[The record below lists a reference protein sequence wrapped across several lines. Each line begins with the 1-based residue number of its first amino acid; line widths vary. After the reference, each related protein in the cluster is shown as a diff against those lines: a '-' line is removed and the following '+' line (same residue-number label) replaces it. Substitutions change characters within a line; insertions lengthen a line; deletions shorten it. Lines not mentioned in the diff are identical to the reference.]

1 MVSVLRGSGHEV
13 LMLPDGDMI
22 RSTIICRMKYAA
34 LSAVLAILVLLTAT
48 PSLAETFV
56 EVFGKLSNHTWIYPE
71 SAAHPGQRSHTS
83 GLAGETTI
91 YVEDDEG
98 RSFTLTPFYRVDAA
112 DAERTHAD
120 LRDAYLLVYGD
131 VGDSEW
137 EFRLGFDRVFWGVT
151 ESRSLVDIVN
161 QISPANT
168 PGDETKLGQPMAHI
182 TLSGDFGVLEAF
194 AMTWHRPLALP
205 GRKGRLR
212 GPEIVGNDRVT
223 YESASEE
230 WHVDLAGR
238 YANSFGPFDIG
249 LSVFDGTSREPTF
262 LLTRAGL
269 VPHYEQIRQFGLDA
283 QYTSGPW
290 LLKLEAIHRTG
301 ARNRRF
307 DGASLRFEEE
317 NYAAFVTG
325 AEYTIWSLW
334 DTDAD
339 LSLIAEWNRD
349 DRGRWATNA
358 FENDLLLATRIG
370 LNDEMSTEFFISVFN
385 SLENDSKV
393 ISGEFKRR
401 LDDNWFMSIQ
411 GTAYANIAASDIL
424 YNVRRDSFIGLN
436 LDYSF

>member
-1 MVSVLRGSGHEV
+1 MS
-13 LMLPDGDMI
+13 
-22 RSTIICRMKYAA
+22 
-34 LSAVLAILVLLTAT
+34 
-48 PSLAETFV
+48 
-56 EVFGKLSNHTWIYPE
+56 
-71 SAAHPGQRSHTS
+71 
-83 GLAGETTI
+83 
-91 YVEDDEG
+91 
-98 RSFTLTPFYRVDAA
+98 
-112 DAERTHAD
+112 
-120 LRDAYLLVYGD
+120 
-131 VGDSEW
+131 
-137 EFRLGFDRVFWGVT
+137 
-151 ESRSLVDIVN
+151 
-161 QISPANT
+161 ISPA
-168 PGDETKLGQPMAHI
+168 
-182 TLSGDFGVLEAF
+182 
-194 AMTWHRPLALP
+194 AMPT
-205 GRKGRLR
+205 
-212 GPEIVGNDRVT
+212 
-223 YESASEE
+223 AS
-230 WHVDLAGR
+230 
-238 YANSFGPFDIG
+238 GPFDIG

-307 DGASLRFEEE
+307 DDANLRFEEE
-317 NYAAFVTG
+317 NYAAIVTG
-325 AEYTIWSLW
+325 AEYTVWSLW

-411 GTAYANIAASDIL
+411 GTAYANVAASDIL